1 MAGLWR
7 ERALAVGLKLYT
19 FQQLHENIQEEI
31 HSTHEFFLVLEK
43 LVLYTYTHIH
53 VLAYFISYKKL

>member
-1 MAGLWR
+1 M
-7 ERALAVGLKLYT
+7 GLKLYT

-53 VLAYFISYKKL
+53 VLAYSISYKKL